1 MNNLVAGI
9 VGGVLGVIV
18 WKVSPYSADFGIGP
32 LIFILICVVGGIVT
46 FGNKK
51 I

>member
-9 VGGVLGVIV
+9 VGGILGLIT
-18 WKVSPYSADFGIGP
+18 WKFSPYSADFGVGP

>member
-1 MNNLVAGI
+1 MNNLLAGI
-9 VGGVLGVIV
+9 VGGTIGAIV

-32 LIFILICVVGGIVT
+32 LIFISICVVGGIVT

>member
-1 MNNLVAGI
+1 MNNLLAGI
-9 VGGVLGVIV
+9 VGGIIGVIV
-18 WKVSPYSADFGIGP
+18 WKVSLYSADFGIGP